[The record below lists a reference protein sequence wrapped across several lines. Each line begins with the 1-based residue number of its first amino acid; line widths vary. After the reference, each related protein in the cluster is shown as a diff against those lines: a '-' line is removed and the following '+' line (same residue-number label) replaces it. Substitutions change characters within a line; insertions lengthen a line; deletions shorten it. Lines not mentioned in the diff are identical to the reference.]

1 MILYGNLTIVKQIG
15 EFTMKKKIMLVIL
28 WTALTTTLFACG
40 SEGDVKGGEVV
51 TNDVDVEV
59 EEEIN
64 EDILAVAKANEQFN
78 TDSIIERANN
88 RMMTNPDFYADSKV
102 PKIDSCVTGIVCDDA
117 LSKDGNYVYYFGK
130 GEDAKNEEIYLSAVC
145 AYAAHLRALGLT
157 YELKQGE
164 MSYIYDGD
172 KAVASF
178 MVFNTEEDGFMMII
192 SPE

>member
-1 MILYGNLTIVKQIG
+1 M
-15 EFTMKKKIMLVIL
+15 MKKKIMLLIL

-40 SEGDVKGGEVV
+40 SEGDAKGGEVV

-78 TDSIIERANN
+78 SDSIIERANN
-88 RMMTNPDFYADSKV
+88 RMMTNPDFYAGSKV
-102 PKIDSCVTGIVCDDA
+102 PKIDSCVTGIVYDDA
-117 LSKDGNYVYYFGK
+117 LSQDGNYVYYFGK

-157 YELKQGE
+157 YELNKKKCL
-164 MSYIYDGD
+164 I
-172 KAVASF
+172 
-178 MVFNTEEDGFMMII
+178 FMMEIKPLRHLWYSI
-192 SPE
+192 QKKMDL

>member
-51 TNDVDVEV
+51 TNDVEVEV

-88 RMMTNPDFYADSKV
+88 RMMTNPDFYAGSKV

>member
-1 MILYGNLTIVKQIG
+1 MILYGNLTMVKEIG

-51 TNDVDVEV
+51 TNDVEVEV

-88 RMMTNPDFYADSKV
+88 RMMTNPDFYAGSKV